1 MYLILDSQRREP
13 LFQSPIGEKSQN
25 VLDIGT
31 GDGTWALEVADK
43 YPNCELPWR
52 SGEVKIAD

>member
-13 LFQSPIGEKSQN
+13 LFQSPIGKKAQN

-43 YPNCELPWR
+43 YPNCELP
-52 SGEVKIAD
+52 